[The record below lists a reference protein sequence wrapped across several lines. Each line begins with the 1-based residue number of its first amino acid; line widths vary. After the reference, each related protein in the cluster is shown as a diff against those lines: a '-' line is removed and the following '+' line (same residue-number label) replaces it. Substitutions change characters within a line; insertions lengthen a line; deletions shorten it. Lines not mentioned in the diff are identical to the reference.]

1 MRKLSVLVL
10 SLVAVAFAASANGC
24 LQAEGVSGGSTVLR
38 FQGSDVTTT
47 FSGMQE
53 MSGSLLLD
61 DVSYPFVATGSAY
74 GLGVGSAETLAVSLW
89 VLFRVEGT
97 VDGVDPI
104 TIRGGMDVV
113 GDGIDVDSFSLGSG
127 SGTFLVVVEFMG
139 VAYEFAGSVESTGAG
154 TLVPPQDPSTMEV
167 AGTVA
172 STLEGTL
179 YTPEGELVDRIPWDA
194 AAWPTEL
201 HEQLMTLLLT
211 GVMPEPPSEEPA
223 PEPEERPSRGRGP
236 VP

>member
-1 MRKLSVLVL
+1 MRKLSVLLL
-10 SLVAVAFAASANGC
+10 SLVTVSFAVCAGGF
-24 LQAEGVSGGSTVLR
+24 LHAEGASGGSTVLR

-47 FSGMQE
+47 FAGMQE

-61 DVSYPFVATGSAY
+61 DVSYPFAATGSAY
-74 GLGVGSAETLAVSLW
+74 GLGVANAETLAVSLW
-89 VLFRVEGT
+89 VLFHVEGT

-104 TIRGGMDVV
+104 TIRGGMDVA
-113 GDGIDVDSFSLGSG
+113 GDGIDMDSFSLGSG
-127 SGTFLVVVEFMG
+127 SGTFFVVVEFMN
-139 VAYEFAGSVESTGAG
+139 AMYEFSGSVESTGSG
-154 TLVPPQDPSTMEV
+154 TLVSPQDPSTMEV
-167 AGTVA
+167 AGTVT
-172 STLEGTL
+172 SVLEGTL
-179 YTPEGELVDRIPWDA
+179 YEPGGELVDRVPWDS

-223 PEPEERPSRGRGP
+223 PEAETPRVRKEPP

>member
-1 MRKLSVLVL
+1 MRKLSVLLV
-10 SLVAVAFAASANGC
+10 SLITVAFAACADGR

-38 FQGSDVTTT
+38 FEGSDVTTT
-47 FSGMQE
+47 FAGMQE
-53 MSGSLLLD
+53 MTGALFLA

-89 VLFRVEGT
+89 VLFHVEGT

-104 TIRGGMDVV
+104 TIRGGMDVI

-127 SGTFLVVVEFMG
+127 SGTFFAVVKFMD
-139 VAYEFAGSVESTGAG
+139 VTYEFSGSVESTGSGA
-154 TLVPPQDPSTMEV
+154 LVPPQDPSTMEV

-179 YTPEGELVDRIPWDA
+179 YAPEGELVDRMPWDA
-194 AAWPTEL
+194 AAWPMEL

-211 GVMPEPPSEEPA
+211 GAMPEPPSEEPA
-223 PEPEERPSRGRGP
+223 PEPAKTPSRRRAP